1 LRTAVGGA
9 AAVGQLLSVGS
20 GVFEDLGEGFE
31 REHVQ
36 VQEVARLL
44 VDGFLEPLLGRRV
57 GGEIADA
64 SCGDVVLGE
73 GVDEAFPD
81 FGCLC

>member
-1 LRTAVGGA
+1 
-9 AAVGQLLSVGS
+9 
-20 GVFEDLGEGFE
+20 
-31 REHVQ
+31 VQ